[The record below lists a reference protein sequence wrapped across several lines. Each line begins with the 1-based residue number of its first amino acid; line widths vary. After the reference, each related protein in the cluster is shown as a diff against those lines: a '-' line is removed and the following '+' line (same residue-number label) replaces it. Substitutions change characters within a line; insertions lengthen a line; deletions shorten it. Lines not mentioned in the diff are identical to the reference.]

1 MNPRLIS
8 LVCAAAIG
16 LGGTLWL
23 QHQRIQRLDDELI
36 RQRMATATES
46 TLRQQVSAR
55 LAQETALREEHA
67 RAEAALRDDLATAHS
82 LATRR
87 AVTLEK
93 LTHENAE
100 LRRWAATPLPD
111 AARGLRERP
120 AFDSAAAYRQWLSGR
135 ERLPAAAIPAADEQR
150 SLDTRG

>member
-1 MNPRLIS
+1 MNLRLIS

-23 QHQRIQRLDDELI
+23 QHQRIQRLDAELI
-36 RQRMATATES
+36 RQQIATVRES
-46 TLRQQVSAR
+46 TLRQQESAR

-67 RAEAALRDDLATAHS
+67 KAEAALRDDLAAAHRLTA
-82 LATRR
+82 RR
-87 AVTLEK
+87 AVALEK

-100 LRRWAATPLPD
+100 LRRWAATPLPG

-135 ERLPAAAIPAADEQR
+135 ERLPAAALPASDERR
-150 SLDTRG
+150 SLDPRG